1 MITHLRTGRRLLL
14 SALLLAGAVGC
25 AGSGGGMS
33 GGEAAA
39 SCSGLVTYDNRGYLP
54 TTDTDFTVGERLGT
68 ATIVECDDTPN
79 DPGVG
84 IPESRTGAY
93 TVRGSDPADAI
104 AVGDSA
110 AEARLMK
117 VR

>member
-1 MITHLRTGRRLLL
+1 MTTHSRAGRRLLMT
-14 SALLLAGAVGC
+14 ALLLTAGVGC
-25 AGSGGGMS
+25 AGS

-79 DPGVG
+79 DPGVS
-84 IPESRTGAY
+84 IPEDRTGAY
-93 TVRGSDPADAI
+93 AVEGSDPADAI

-110 AEARLMK
+110 AEATLMT